1 MRNIYFD
8 GSTALLTDLYQ
19 LTMAYGYWK
28 SGRAQQQANFQLFFR
43 KQPFDGGF
51 SVACGIEPALEWIEN
66 FGFDASDLEYLGTL
80 TGADERPLFEA
91 EFLDY
96 LGQLQLRV
104 DIDAMREGTVC
115 FAQEPLMR
123 VQGSVLECQL
133 LETALLNIVNF
144 QTLIATKS
152 ARICL
157 AAGSDGVLEFGARRA
172 QGIDGALSASRA
184 AFVGGCAATSNVLA
198 GKCFGIPTRGTHAH
212 SWVMLFDNE
221 LEAFETY
228 AQTLPN
234 NVVFLVDTYD
244 TLEGTRHAVEVGKKL
259 RQHGHDLLG
268 IRLDSGD
275 LAYLSIE
282 ARKILDAGGFPDAKI
297 YASNDL
303 DEQTIASLKAQGA
316 RIGVWGVGTRLVTG
330 NDQPALGGVYKLT
343 AMRDSPDDE
352 WQPRIKLSEQTIKIS
367 NPGILGVRRYFS
379 QENGAR
385 QNVAD
390 AIYQQGLAPENG
402 AIIVDPLD
410 AIRRRRVSSKLH
422 YEELLVPAVRGGKR
436 LAGNAPLIE
445 AQTRA
450 RADLAAFDAGIKR
463 FTNPHRYPAG
473 LEVRLHEKKMAMV
486 ERAANQRLESDET
499 PERAARGA
507 EGESVASTQSN
518 AI

>member
-1 MRNIYFD
+1 MRNLYFD
-8 GSTALLTDLYQ
+8 GSTSLLTDLYQ

-28 SGRAQQQANFQLFFR
+28 SGRHQQQANFQLFFR

-51 SVACGIEPALEWIEN
+51 AVACGIEPALEWIEN

-80 TGADERPLFEA
+80 TGADDKALFEA
-91 EFLDY
+91 GFLEY
-96 LGQLQLRV
+96 LGALKLSV

-133 LETALLNIVNF
+133 LETALLNLVNF

-157 AAGSDGVLEFGARRA
+157 AAGDDGVLEFGARRA

-212 SWVMLFDNE
+212 SWVMLFDSE

-228 AQTLPN
+228 ARNLPN

-259 RQHGHDLLG
+259 REHGHDLLG

-282 ARKILDAGGFPDAKI
+282 ARKILDAAGFPDAKI

-303 DEQTIASLKAQGA
+303 DEGTISSLKAQGA

-343 AMRDSPDDE
+343 AMRDTSADE
-352 WQPRIKLSEQTIKIS
+352 WEPRIKLSEQTIKIS
-367 NPGILGVRRYFS
+367 NPGVLSVRRYYS
-379 QENGAR
+379 EENGAR
-385 QNVAD
+385 HNVAD
-390 AIYQQGLAPENG
+390 AIYEDGVSAGQGAV
-402 AIIVDPLD
+402 IVDPLD
-410 AIRRRRVSSKLH
+410 AIRRRRVSAKLQH
-422 YEELLVPAVRGGKR
+422 EELLVPAVRGGAR
-436 LAGNAPLIE
+436 LEANAPLLD

-450 RADLAAFDAGIKR
+450 RDGLAAFDATIKR

-486 ERAANQRLESDET
+486 ES
-499 PERAARGA
+499 ARQ
-507 EGESVASTQSN
+507 SVAEADNSVN
-518 AI
+518 

>member
-1 MRNIYFD
+1 MRNLYFD

-28 SGRAQQQANFQLFFR
+28 SGHAQAQANFQLFFR
-43 KQPFDGGF
+43 KPPFDGGF
-51 SVACGIEPALEWIEN
+51 SVVCGIEPALEWIEN
-66 FGFDASDLEYLGTL
+66 FGFDASDLDYLATL
-80 TGADERPLFEA
+80 TGADDAPLFEPK
-91 EFLDY
+91 FLEY
-96 LGQLQLRV
+96 LGDLKLSV
-104 DIDAMREGTVC
+104 DVDAMREGTVC

-133 LETALLNIVNF
+133 LETALLNLVNF
-144 QTLIATKS
+144 QTLIATKA

-212 SWVMLFDNE
+212 SWVMLFDGE

-228 AQTLPN
+228 ARALPN

-282 ARKILDAGGFPDAKI
+282 ARRILDEGGFPDAKI

-330 NDQPALGGVYKLT
+330 HDQPALGGVYKLT
-343 AMRDSPDDE
+343 ATRENSTDE
-352 WQPRIKLSEQTIKIS
+352 WQPRIKLSEQTIKVS
-367 NPGILGVRRYFS
+367 TPGITGVRRYYS
-379 QENGAR
+379 QEGGAR

-390 AIYQQGLAPENG
+390 AIYQAGVAPKNG

-410 AIRRRRVSSKLH
+410 SIRRRRVSSKLQH
-422 YEELLVPAVRGGKR
+422 EELLLPAVRAGKR
-436 LAGNAPLIE
+436 LHPNAPLRE
-445 AQTRA
+445 AQARA
-450 RADLAAFDAGIKR
+450 RAQLAAFDPAIKR

-473 LEVRLHEKKMAMV
+473 LEVQLHEQKMAMV
-486 ERAANQRLESDET
+486 ERAARLKLEDN
-499 PERAARGA
+499 GDA
-507 EGESVASTQSN
+507 EN
-518 AI
+518 

>member
-1 MRNIYFD
+1 MRNLYFD
-8 GSTALLTDLYQ
+8 GSTTLLTDLYQ

-28 SGRAQQQANFQLFFR
+28 SGHADAEANFQLFFR

-51 SVACGIEPALEWIEN
+51 AVACGIEPALEWIEN

-80 TGADERPLFEA
+80 TGADDKPLFEPD
-91 EFLDY
+91 FLTY
-96 LGQLQLRV
+96 LGELRLNV
-104 DIDAMREGTVC
+104 DVDAMREGTVC

-123 VQGSVLECQL
+123 VQGGVLECQL

-144 QTLIATKS
+144 QTLIATKA

-157 AAGSDGVLEFGARRA
+157 AAGDDGVLEFGARRA

-212 SWVMLFDNE
+212 SWVMLFEDE

-228 AQTLPN
+228 ANALPN

-244 TLEGTRHAVEVGKKL
+244 TLEGTRRAVEVGKKL
-259 RQHGHDLLG
+259 RQYGHDLLG

-303 DEQTIASLKAQGA
+303 DEQTISSLKAQGA

-343 AMRDSPDDE
+343 ATRQNKDE
-352 WQPRIKLSEQTIKIS
+352 PWQSRIKLSEQTIKIS
-367 NPGILGVRRYFS
+367 NPGVLSVRRYFS
-379 QENGAR
+379 EEEGAR
-385 QNVAD
+385 HNVAD
-390 AIYQQGLAPENG
+390 AIYEDGIAPASG

-410 AIRRRRVSSKLH
+410 AVRRRRVSAKLKH
-422 YEELLVPAVRGGKR
+422 EELLVPAVRAGKR
-436 LAGNAPLIE
+436 LQPNAPLSE

-450 RADLAAFDAGIKR
+450 RRDLAAFDATIKR

-486 ERAANQRLESDET
+486 ERANRQRLE
-499 PERAARGA
+499 A
-507 EGESVASTQSN
+507 EDVG
-518 AI
+518 